1 MLVSKNPYVV
11 AARVNIVPKKP
22 YFAFKTGEKFAQA
35 FGLTVRSPIMKIWV
49 LYLSNLDDM
58 VSNVTA
64 CKSLF
69 PVSFEIFRV
78 NSITQIK
85 KSFVKLKHLR
95 K

>member
-22 YFAFKTGEKFAQA
+22 YFALKTDEKFAQA

-58 VSNVTA
+58 VSNVTV
-64 CKSLF
+64 KKPLF